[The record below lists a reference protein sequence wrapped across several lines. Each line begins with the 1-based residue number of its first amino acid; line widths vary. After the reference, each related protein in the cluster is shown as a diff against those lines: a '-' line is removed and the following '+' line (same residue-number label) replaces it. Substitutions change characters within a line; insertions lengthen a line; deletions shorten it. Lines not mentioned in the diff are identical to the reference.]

1 MEEISQYMEDNKVT
15 LGIYDDEMAIYEY
28 SQVEEFE
35 EISDIMFN
43 LKVLVYKI
51 LLNCFFNEEI
61 ENFKTI
67 YSLAP
72 AMGVSNAYI
81 YKLLY
86 IRTNYTTETILKIFN
101 SLKYDINF
109 TIMHKK
115 VRYISENFK
124 NINHIFRDIA
134 LKENKNIN
142 EISKASGKSQESI
155 SEFLKLK
162 SYHDEIFSLNP
173 EANNLE
179 KLAKIL
185 NHTPNLEVIHK
196 SDEKAITVKFRI
208 ENCNP
213 NHKINNLKKLAD
225 ILNCTCSFEAVRR
238 ADKRVIT
245 VKKNDVF
252 LYCEFI
258 QRTKNFQD
266 ISKGRKPSI
275 YKKITF
281 NHCDKERFE
290 ESL

>member
-1 MEEISQYMEDNKVT
+1 MEEILQYMKDNKVT

-43 LKVLVYKI
+43 LKVLIYKI

-72 AMGVSNAYI
+72 AMGVSNAYV

-109 TIMHKK
+109 IIMHKK
-115 VRYISENFK
+115 VRYISENFE

-134 LKENKNIN
+134 LKENKNITA
-142 EISKASGKSQESI
+142 ISKASGKSQESI

-173 EANNLE
+173 GANNLK

-185 NHTPNLEVIHK
+185 NYTPSLEVIQK
-196 SDEKAITVKFRI
+196 SDEKAITVKFTT

-213 NHKINNLKKLAD
+213 NHKIDNLIKLAD

>member
-1 MEEISQYMEDNKVT
+1 MADNKVT
-15 LGIYDDEMAIYEY
+15 LGIYDDEMAIYEH
-28 SQVEEFE
+28 SRVEEFE

-43 LKVLVYKI
+43 LKVLIYKI

-61 ENFKTI
+61 KNFKTI

-72 AMGVSNAYI
+72 AMGVSNAYV

-109 TIMHKK
+109 IIMHKK
-115 VRYISENFK
+115 VRYISENFE

-134 LKENKNIN
+134 LKENKNITA
-142 EISKASGKSQESI
+142 ISKASGKSQESI

-173 EANNLE
+173 GANNLE

-185 NHTPNLEVIHK
+185 NYTPSLEVIQK
-196 SDEKAITVKFRI
+196 SDEKAITVKFTT

-213 NHKINNLKKLAD
+213 NHKIDNLIKLAD

-238 ADKRVIT
+238 ADKSVIK

-252 LYCEFI
+252 LYYEFI
-258 QRTKNFQD
+258 QRTRNFQD
-266 ISKGRKPSI
+266 LSKGRKPSI